1 MRKKD
6 GWRTEEFF
14 EIDLGVG
21 RTKDLRRRVQ
31 GADEVLDTS
40 DLFFRDHISLVE
52 KNDIGELDLIGKTTV
67 SAGTRLSRICEEVIR
82 EQLKHDLQIGDV
94 PLILRRNLRAM
105 SVRQEVRRVEITQE
119 SRTVHHTDA
128 SIQTSDL

>member
-1 MRKKD
+1 LRS
-6 GWRTEEFF
+6 TSE
-14 EIDLGVG
+14 
-21 RTKDLRRRVQ
+21 DLRRRVQ